1 MRNLLKA
8 AVFKSLY
15 FIDVQGRLRNKKHG
29 EGRITTLCLHRI
41 SADNDHFFDPIKPE
55 RFEQLIQ
62 YALKHYEVIS
72 VHDVH
77 GKPGKKPKLV
87 LSFDDGYYDF
97 YSNVLPVL
105 KHYSLPSNHN
115 IVTDIVN
122 GKQPVIWTEK
132 LNFLFNYFAENKPD
146 GLLQLGGVDYSL
158 KQYQSSLDSFYITV
172 LKRLFELEHLE
183 REKVLDA
190 WLHKFNLKISPK
202 RMMNWAE
209 INECAQHEV
218 TFGSHTKR
226 HCVLTSI
233 KNEVEMGEELIES
246 KTEIEK
252 NMGTEIS
259 ILAPPNG
266 LCDDHV
272 LKQASLAGYKYVLG
286 IGEHSFMKN
295 TAEGLTFLSRLNLIS
310 EPQQD
315 MILRIEELQ
324 SNLRKL
330 RPV

>member
-15 FIDVQGRLRNKKHG
+15 FIDVQGRLRNKKHR

-41 SADNDHFFDPIKPE
+41 SSDNDHFFDPIKPE

-62 YALKHYEVIS
+62 YVLKHYEVIS
-72 VHDVH
+72 VDDVH
-77 GKPGKKPKLV
+77 SNPGKKPRLI

-97 YSNVLPVL
+97 YSNVLPVI

-115 IVTDIVN
+115 VVTDIVN
-122 GKQPVIWTEK
+122 GKQGVIWTEK
-132 LNFLFNYFAENKPD
+132 LNFLFNYFVEKKPD
-146 GLLQLGGVDYSL
+146 DLLQLGGVDYSL
-158 KQYQSSLDSFYITV
+158 KQYQSTLDGFYITI
-172 LKRLFELEHLE
+172 LKKLFELEHND
-183 REKVLDA
+183 RETVLDA
-190 WLHKFNLKISPK
+190 WLTKFNLKIIPK

-209 INECAQHEV
+209 INECAQHGV

-226 HCVLTSI
+226 HCVLTSV
-233 KNEVEMGEELIES
+233 KSEAEMSEELIES
-246 KTEIEK
+246 KAEIEK
-252 NMGTEIS
+252 NMGRKIS

-266 LCDDHV
+266 LCDDAV
-272 LKQASLAGYKYVLG
+272 LKKASLAGYKYVLG
-286 IGEHSFMKN
+286 IGEHSYMKN
-295 TAEGLTFLSRLNLIS
+295 MAEGMTFLSRLNLIS

-324 SNLRKL
+324 SNLRKY